1 MTTRMEKVA
10 KGLVKVEFDIPAV
23 HLGVV
28 SDLVRALGGTE
39 HEDESEETVIPLREA
54 IPRGHPGILL
64 RALRRKEG
72 LSQKDL
78 ADKLG
83 TQQPNISSIE
93 KGERVIGKEL
103 AKKIEKIFG
112 TNYRVF
118 L

>member
-1 MTTRMEKVA
+1 MAARMEKMT
-10 KGLVKVEFDIPAV
+10 KGFVKVEFDIPAV
-23 HLGVV
+23 HLGIV
-28 SDLVRALGGTE
+28 SELVRALGGAE
-39 HEDESEETVIPLREA
+39 HEGENEETAIPWREA
-54 IPRGHPGILL
+54 IPRAHPGVLL
-64 RALRRKEG
+64 RALRKKEG
-72 LSQKDL
+72 LSQKGL

-93 KGERVIGKEL
+93 KGERIIGKEL